1 MNSWNISFILVSIFF
16 IIIICYFAFYERNLK
31 RKSCNPENKNKN
43 QNNKLDDNQFIP
55 IYY

>member
-31 RKSCNPENKNKN
+31 RKSCNSENKNKN
-43 QNNKLDDNQFIP
+43 QNNKLDDNQFVP